1 MDLRKGDLRNLVD
14 KILEI
19 DSYKSK
25 MGEDKDIITLAFS
38 VRTHDPAKDLM
49 KFLES
54 GYPFI
59 LDADVT
65 PGEQRDGFYRVF
77 VEIERSKQA
86 PEQILEIA
94 YGVKELA
101 ELEDLK
107 FRYYKNFKSVP
118 LTDDTI
124 TEQIPVDSA
133 SYEER
138 ISQTRLENYKNFFN
152 KSYLE
157 SLEMYDD
164 TVILKKAFADPIAFK
179 VEEIGDVNSVTVTE
193 SFNVNAFPEILF
205 LTKYI
210 GDYNISKYGESIFF
224 ENENKILKTR
234 RL

>member
-1 MDLRKGDLRNLVD
+1 MNLRKHDLHDLVD
-14 KILEI
+14 KIVEI

-25 MGEDKDIITLAFS
+25 MGDDKDIVTMAFS
-38 VRTHDPAKDLM
+38 VRTLEPAKDLM

-65 PGEQRDGFYRVF
+65 PGEQRDGNYRVF
-77 VEIERSKQA
+77 VELQRNKSV
-86 PEQILEIA
+86 PEQIMEIA
-94 YGVKELA
+94 YGVRELA
-101 ELEDLK
+101 ALEDLK
-107 FRYYKNFKSVP
+107 FRYYKNFRSLP
-118 LTDDTI
+118 LDEVNLS
-124 TEQIPVDSA
+124 EQIPLDSDTYSA
-133 SYEER
+133 K
-138 ISQTRLENYKNFFN
+138 ISETTLENYKNFFN

-164 TVILKKAFADPIAFK
+164 TLVMKKAFADPIAFE
-179 VEEIGDVNSVTVTE
+179 VEEIGDVNSVQITE
-193 SFNVNAFPEILF
+193 SFDVNAYPEILF

-224 ENENKILKTR
+224 ENDGKILKTR